1 MIEYIKKLSVPQ
13 IIVGAYTIL
22 ILVGTLLL
30 ALPISSAQ
38 RIWTPTLDAFFSST
52 SAVTVTGVTILD
64 TASYWS
70 YFGKTV
76 LLFLI
81 EIGGLGFMS
90 IWVLFYQNLIGR
102 PNLKSRMVMSES
114 FDLSSSESVM
124 DRVWAILR
132 FALVA
137 QLIGAVLLALYFLPE
152 FGLAKGSYFSV
163 FHSVSAF
170 TNGGLDL
177 FSTSLLDFQTNEFV
191 LIVTMLL
198 IITGGLGFI
207 VWDEILN
214 YRKKKKLSIYTK
226 VILITTGIL
235 YVIGTALY
243 WLSERNTLAFANLDT
258 GHQLLNYLMLSVTVR
273 SSGFTNIDFTH
284 LSFSSLIL
292 TNFLIFIGAS
302 SGSTGGGIKVSTL
315 AVVVMTIVRFFQGRK
330 PTVFNRTIS
339 GDTVK
344 RAFFIFTIAIFLVG
358 IGTFALSLTETL
370 PDGIGSEYIVTE
382 VVSALGS
389 VGISMGLTP
398 HLTVPGKFIIIIL
411 MLIGRVGIL
420 TFLWSIIG
428 EKRESRLNYPE
439 INFLVG

>member
-13 IIVGAYTIL
+13 TIVGAYTIL

-30 ALPISSAQ
+30 ALPISSTQ
-38 RIWTPTLDAFFSST
+38 RIWTPALDAFFAST
-52 SAVTVTGVTILD
+52 SAVTVTGVTILE
-64 TASYWS
+64 TATYWS

-90 IWVLFYQNLIGR
+90 IWVLFYQNIIGR

-114 FDLSSSESVM
+114 FDLSSSDRVI

-137 QLIGAVLLALYFLPE
+137 QLIGALLLAFSFLPE
-152 FGLAKGSYFSV
+152 YGLLKGSYYAI

-191 LIVTMLL
+191 LIITMLL

-207 VWDEILN
+207 VWDDLLT

-226 VILITTGIL
+226 VVLVTTGSL
-235 YVIGTALY
+235 YVMGTVLY
-243 WLSERNTLAFANLDT
+243 WLSERNTPAFAGLDA
-258 GHQLLNYLMLSVTVR
+258 GHQILNYLMLSVTVR

-315 AVVVMTIVRFFQGRK
+315 AVIVMTIVRFFQGRK
-330 PTVFNRTIS
+330 PTLFNRTIS
-339 GDTVK
+339 SDTIK
-344 RAFFIFTIAIFLVG
+344 RSFFVFTIAIFLVG
-358 IGTFALSLTETL
+358 VGVFALSLTETL
-370 PDGIGSEYIVTE
+370 PDGIGSEYIIME

-420 TFLWSIIG
+420 TFLWSVIG
-428 EKRESRLNYPE
+428 EKRESRINYPE